1 MKAADMALGQQAK
14 AHISIHKQ
22 IPERANLKV
31 SFESFEASKSVSS
44 NILPQVK
51 PHLLNLP

>member
-1 MKAADMALGQQAK
+1 MQAAGMALGQQAK